1 MALSVSK
8 ISHDFPM
15 RVLAS
20 SAFKRTMMGADHRVV
35 VVIFH
40 QYVVRAGPTQDILA
54 QEAGYL
60 LRSKIPV
67 HHPLIEIERLNTY
80 FDSIDN
86 CLEHLWTRGCEHL
99 GLQ

>member
-1 MALSVSK
+1 VALAVSK
-8 ISHDFPM
+8 ISHDFPVH
-15 RVLAS
+15 VLAT
-20 SAFKRTMMGADHRVV
+20 SAFQRAMMGADHRVV

-67 HHPLIEIERLNTY
+67 HHPLIEIERVNTY

-86 CLEHLWTRGCEHL
+86 RLKHF
-99 GLQ
+99 